1 MSRAYIASVL
11 GAILIGSGSAIADP
25 ECAGPDHWAAIMTFA
40 QLKNSG
46 VLTNDS
52 VDFTRTKSDQ
62 IASEKI
68 ARDLYRQ
75 VFKVTFYLKDGR
87 TVRAIAVSDASSGG
101 CSMSDVTVYR
111 IAEPLR

>member
-11 GAILIGSGSAIADP
+11 GAMLMGSGSAAADP
-25 ECAGPDHWAAIMTFA
+25 NCAGPDHWPANMTFA
-40 QLKNSG
+40 QLKNAG
-46 VLTNDS
+46 LLTNDA
-52 VDFTRTKSDQ
+52 VDFARTKSDQ
-62 IASEKI
+62 IASQKI
-68 ARDLYRQ
+68 GRDLYRQ

-87 TVRAIAVSDASSGG
+87 EVRAIAVSDASSGE